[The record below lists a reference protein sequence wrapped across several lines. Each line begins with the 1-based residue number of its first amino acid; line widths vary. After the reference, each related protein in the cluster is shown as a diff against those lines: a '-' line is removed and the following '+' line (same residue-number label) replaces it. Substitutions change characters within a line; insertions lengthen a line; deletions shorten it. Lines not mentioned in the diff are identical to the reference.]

1 MIGRLQ
7 RSLKTR
13 VTLFSLVIFV
23 LSLWV
28 LAYYASKML
37 RTDMEQLLGD
47 QRRSTVALVAG
58 NIDQELKDRLSALE
72 GIAADFDERE
82 LKSPATLQGILERRP
97 ILPLLSTVATSSRMP
112 QAPPPPLF
120 RLRPGASASTTCSAT
135 TSQRRWVKASRLSAR

>member
-47 QRRSTVALVAG
+47 QRLDGSLG
-58 NIDQELKDRLSALE
+58 GGKH
-72 GIAADFDERE
+72 
-82 LKSPATLQGILERRP
+82 
-97 ILPLLSTVATSSRMP
+97 
-112 QAPPPPLF
+112 
-120 RLRPGASASTTCSAT
+120 
-135 TSQRRWVKASRLSAR
+135 